1 MKSAVERKMADF
13 FIKII
18 IILFAMLADFVK
30 SILQNE

>member
-1 MKSAVERKMADF
+1 MKSAVVRWRIF